1 MKRIKFILPLIAG
14 FMLFSCSDYLDVNQ
28 SPNDPTSASVTPNLS
43 LAAAQSDSYR
53 NLTRRMNEYGN
64 VFMNNWGANVN
75 SFTGGY
81 AEEFGITLSNNFYDD
96 IWDGVYRGTGLYTRI
111 INHPASGYD
120 NHKAIAK
127 ICKTFYFQYLV
138 DLYGDI
144 PYSEAHQ
151 GVNIVTP
158 KYDDDK
164 AIYRDLVVQ
173 LESAIDM
180 IDNAPAGTSTVGEED
195 VILGGDMT
203 AWKKFANT
211 LKLRI
216 LLRQSEL
223 TDAETTTYLAG
234 EFAELASASFVD
246 QDVTINP
253 GYSDGSDDR
262 QNPWMNLMVEL
273 KKDANGNF
281 VQRNTFRFR
290 RASAYIALQL
300 NSTSDPR
307 RSKIFAPVSGTNIT
321 GVIQGDQS
329 ALNGGGTA
337 PAAISSLGP
346 GLVKDN
352 GQDGYMMLAAESF
365 LLQAEAVHKGYLTGN
380 AQALFDQAI
389 TASMAMYDIV
399 DGATTPVADYISSIN
414 GTVGKGY
421 GAVGATPAQQLEAIF
436 YQKSI
441 ALNGINGAEIFIE
454 YTRARKNGNPLID
467 ENIPMPLN
475 AVTPTGN
482 KPRRLMYPISEYA
495 SNSANVPVQTIQDA
509 YNTAPFWFE

>member
-28 SPNDPTSASVTPNLS
+28 SPDDPTSASVTPDLS

-96 IWDGVYRGTGLYTRI
+96 IWDGVYRSTGLYSRI
-111 INHPASGYD
+111 INHPSSGYD

-127 ICKTFYFQYLV
+127 ICKAFYFQYLV
-138 DLYGDI
+138 DLYGDV

-151 GVNIVTP
+151 GVNSVTP
-158 KYDDDK
+158 AYDDDK

-173 LESAIDM
+173 LEDAISM
-180 IDNAPAGTSTVGEED
+180 IENAPATAKTVGAED
-195 VILGGDMT
+195 VILGGDMNG
-203 AWKKFANT
+203 WVKFANT

-223 TDAETTTYLAG
+223 TDTETTTYLAG
-234 EFAELASASFVD
+234 EFAELSSASFVD

-253 GYSDGSDDR
+253 GYSSGSDSR

-273 KKDANGNF
+273 KKDSNGNF
-281 VQRNTFRFR
+281 VERNAFRFR
-290 RASAYIALQL
+290 RASAYIAGQL
-300 NSTSDPR
+300 NSTSDGR
-307 RSKIFAPVSGTNIT
+307 RTRLFKPVSGSNIT

-346 GLVKDN
+346 GLVIDN
-352 GQDGYMMLAAESF
+352 AQDGYMMLKAESL
-365 LLQAEAVHKGYLTGN
+365 LLQAEAVHKGYLAGD
-380 AQALFDQAI
+380 AQALFDEAI
-389 TASMAMYDIV
+389 NASFTQL
-399 DGATTPVADYISSIN
+399 GATGAAAYITSIN
-414 GTVGKGY
+414 GAIGKGY
-421 GAVGATPAQQLEAIF
+421 GAAGATPDQQLEAIF

-475 AVTPTGN
+475 SVTPTGN

-495 SNSANVPVQTIQDA
+495 SNSANVPVQTISDA

>member
-14 FMLFSCSDYLDVNQ
+14 FMLFSCSDYLDINK
-28 SPNDPTSASVTPNLS
+28 SPNNPDGNAVTPDLS
-43 LAAAQSDSYR
+43 LATAQSDSYR

-81 AEEFGITLSNNFYDD
+81 AEEFGIFVSNNFYDD
-96 IWDGVYRGTGLYTRI
+96 IWDGVYRSTGLYSKI
-111 INHPASGYD
+111 INHPAQGYD

-127 ICKTFYFQYLV
+127 ICKAFYFQYLV
-138 DLYGDI
+138 DLYGDV
-144 PYSEAHQ
+144 PYFDVHK
-151 GVNIVTP
+151 GVDNVTP

-164 AIYRDLVVQ
+164 AIYRDLVKE
-173 LESAIDM
+173 LEGAITM
-180 IDNAPAGTSTVGEED
+180 IQNGSSSRAVGTED
-195 VILGGDMT
+195 VILKGDMT
-203 AWKKFANT
+203 AWVRFANT

-223 TDAETTTYLAG
+223 TDSETVAYLAT
-234 EFAELASASFVD
+234 EFGELANASFVD
-246 QDVTINP
+246 ADVTINP
-253 GYSDGSDDR
+253 GYSSGSDSR

-273 KKDANGNF
+273 KKTSAGAFTYRQAFN
-281 VQRNTFRFR
+281 FR
-290 RASAYIALQL
+290 RASSYIATQL
-300 NSTSDPR
+300 NSTGDGR
-307 RSKIFAPVSGTNIT
+307 RQRIFAPLTTTSNDIT
-321 GVIQGDQS
+321 GVTQGDQS

-337 PAAISSLGP
+337 PSSISSLGP

-352 GQDGYMMLAAESF
+352 SQDGYMMLRAESL

-380 AQALFDQAI
+380 ARTLVDGAI
-389 TASMAMYDIV
+389 TASYATF
-399 DGATTPVADYISSIN
+399 GATNAAAYIGTIN
-414 GTVGKGY
+414 NVPGKGY
-421 GAVGATPAQQLEAIF
+421 GALGAIPEQQLEAIF
-436 YQKSI
+436 YQKDV

-475 AVTPTGN
+475 STTPTGK

-495 SNSANVPVQTIQDA
+495 SNSANVPVQTIPDA
-509 YNTAPFWFE
+509 YNTAPFWFK

>member
-14 FMLFSCSDYLDVNQ
+14 FMLFSCSDYLDVNS
-28 SPNDPTSASVTPNLS
+28 SPNDPNANSVTPNLS

-75 SFTGGY
+75 SFTSGY
-81 AEEFGITLSNNFYDD
+81 AEEFGISLSSNFYDD
-96 IWDGVYRGTGLYTRI
+96 IWDGLYLSTGGYSKI
-111 INHPASGYD
+111 IAHPASGYD

-127 ICKTFYFQYLV
+127 ICKAFYFQYLV
-138 DLYGDI
+138 DLYGDV
-144 PYSEAHQ
+144 PYTEAHV
-151 GVNIVTP
+151 GLNALSP

-173 LESAIDM
+173 LEDAIDM
-180 IDNAPAGTSTVGEED
+180 IVDAPAGTAAVGSED
-195 VILGGDMT
+195 VILGGDMA
-203 AWKKFANT
+203 AWVKFANT

-223 TDAETTTYLAG
+223 TDADTVTYLTQ
-234 EFAELASASFVD
+234 EFSELATAEFVD

-253 GYSDGSDDR
+253 GYSSGSNSR
-262 QNPWMNLMVEL
+262 QNPWMNLMIEL
-273 KKDANGNF
+273 QPDANGNK
-281 VQRNTFRFR
+281 VYRSTFNFR
-290 RASAYIALQL
+290 RASAYIAGQL
-300 NSTSDPR
+300 NSTSDGR
-307 RSKIFAPVSGTNIT
+307 RSRLFAPVSGTNIT

-346 GLVKDN
+346 GLVISND
-352 GQDGYMMLAAESF
+352 QDGYMMLKAESL
-365 LLQAEAVHKGYLTGN
+365 LLQAEAIHKGYLTGDAQTKFNN
-380 AQALFDQAI
+380 AIIASFDQLGAADS
-389 TASMAMYDIV
+389 AS
-399 DGATTPVADYISSIN
+399 YIASIN
-414 GTVGKGY
+414 GVVGKGY
-421 GAVGATPAQQLEAIF
+421 GAPGATSEQQLEAIF

-467 ENIPMPLN
+467 ENIPMPLLSS
-475 AVTPTGN
+475 TPTGH
-482 KPRRLMYPISEYA
+482 KPRRLMYPNSELA
-495 SNSANVPVQTIQDA
+495 TNSANVPVLTMTDA
-509 YNTAPFWFE
+509 YNTAPFWFR